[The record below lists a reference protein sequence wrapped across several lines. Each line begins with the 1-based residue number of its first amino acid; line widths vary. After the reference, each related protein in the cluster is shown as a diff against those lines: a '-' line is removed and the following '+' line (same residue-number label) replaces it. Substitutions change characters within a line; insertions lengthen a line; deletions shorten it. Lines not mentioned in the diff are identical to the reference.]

1 MANDRSQPG
10 RGATA
15 SVPAVAGPAARP
27 PASGA
32 AAGRGALLR
41 FAWYRFLATFG
52 RRWSGY
58 LALALLVGL
67 VGGVAMGSMA
77 AARRT
82 DASYPKFLASTNPSD
97 LVVQP
102 FTSPSYSPAFVRQLA
117 GLPHVA
123 EAAVAVPLTAVTLTR
138 GGHLGTVLLAHVQ
151 LAATVGGPDGLY
163 SGQDRVTITAGRR
176 PDPARADEVVAT
188 QDAAAVLHLHV
199 GSRLLVGLIG
209 SSTGSLRGRVELTV
223 VGIGVLNTQVLQ
235 DSIDTDRAGFLLGT
249 PALAREFAAC
259 CASGTNVGLR
269 LDGGSRYDTAV
280 ADEYNHLLAT
290 SSYIS
295 PSGSELYVYV
305 TSAIEA
311 EAQRSIRPEA
321 IALGVFGLIAGLAAL
336 IIGTQSVS
344 RQLRAAADD
353 VGALRAL
360 GAGPVMIMAD
370 GLPGI
375 LAAVAAGTLLAVG
388 VAIALSPFSL
398 FGPVRKV
405 EPGRG
410 IYLDATVLGLGA
422 LALFLV
428 LGGVAALI
436 AYRQVPH
443 GTAARGRASEPMPT
457 AAQVAVAAGLPVSGV
472 EGLRLAL
479 EPGRGHT
486 AVPIR
491 SVLAGAVL
499 AMAVV
504 SATLTFGA
512 SLTTLVSHPALYGW
526 NFDYALYAVQ
536 GWGSV
541 PDRWAGPLLAH
552 DRLVAATTGVVFAT
566 VQVDGQTVPAMVE
579 PSHAAVAPHVLSG
592 HGLDSSRD
600 VVLGPATL
608 AALHQRVG
616 GTVTLGS
623 GSFHVRLTIAGTATM
638 PAIGGVLSVHPSMS
652 TGALFSTAVLPGN
665 ALAGPFGR
673 LLSGPNAI
681 LVRLRPGVSQ
691 AAGLRSM
698 QAIRNQLTAV
708 LNSPKALAASSGES
722 VADVVDLLPA
732 QRPAEIV
739 NYKSMGAMPAVLA
752 GGLAAGAVAALG
764 LTLVASVRRRR
775 RDFALLKTLGF
786 TRRQLAGAVA
796 WQSSAIAVI
805 GLVVGVPAGVAVG
818 RWLWLAFAHE
828 LSAVPDPVVPA
839 GSIALAMVAALVLA
853 NLVAALP
860 GRAAARTPA
869 AIVLRA
875 E

>member
-1 MANDRSQPG
+1 MSRAGDAK
-10 RGATA
+10 RGAGRAHQEATP
-15 SVPAVAGPAARP
+15 SGPA
-27 PASGA
+27 SH
-32 AAGRGALLR
+32 GALPR

-58 LALALLVGL
+58 AALALLTGL
-67 VGGVAMGSMA
+67 VGGVAMGSVV

-82 DASYPKFLASTNPSD
+82 DASYPRFLAGTKPSD

-102 FTSPSYSPAFVRQLA
+102 FTSPAYSPGFVRQLA
-117 GLPHVA
+117 RLPHVA
-123 EAAVAVPLTAVTLTR
+123 RAAVAVPLTAATLTPR
-138 GGHLGTVLLAHVQ
+138 GRPATVLLAHVQ

-176 PDPARADEVVAT
+176 ADPARAGEVVAT
-188 QDAAAVLHLHV
+188 QGAAAALHLRI
-199 GSRLLVGLIG
+199 GSRLPVGLIDSNSG
-209 SSTGSLRGRVELTV
+209 SFGRRVDLTV
-223 VGIGVLNTQVLQ
+223 VGIGVLNTEVLQ
-235 DSIDTDRAGFLLGT
+235 DSVDAGRTGFLLGT

-259 CASGTNVGLR
+259 CASGMDVGLR

-280 ADEYNHLLAT
+280 GREYNHLLAT

-295 PSGSELYVYV
+295 PGGSELYVYV

-311 EAQRSIRPEA
+311 QAQRSIRPEA
-321 IALGVFGLIAGLAAL
+321 IALGVFGMIAGLAAL
-336 IIGTQSVS
+336 IIGTQSIA

-353 VGALRAL
+353 TGALRAL
-360 GAGPVMIMAD
+360 GAGPAMIMAD
-370 GLPGI
+370 GVPGI
-375 LAAVAAGTLLAVG
+375 VAAVATGSLMAVV
-388 VAIALSPFSL
+388 VAAALSPFSL
-398 FGPVRKV
+398 FGPVRAV

-410 IYLDATVLGLGA
+410 IYLDWAVLGLGA
-422 LALFLV
+422 LGLTLV
-428 LGGVAALI
+428 LAGVAAII

-443 GTAARGRASEPMPT
+443 RVAARGQARQRTP
-457 AAQVAVAAGLPVSGV
+457 AAGWAAAAAGLPVAGL

-479 EPGRGHT
+479 EPGRGRT
-486 AVPIR
+486 AAPVR

-499 AMAVV
+499 AMTVV
-504 SATLTFGA
+504 TATLTFGA

-536 GWGSV
+536 GWGNV
-541 PDRWAGPLLAH
+541 PVRWAGPLLAG
-552 DRLVAATTGVVFAT
+552 DRLVAGTTGVEFAT
-566 VQVDGQTVPAMVE
+566 VQVDGQTIPAMAA
-579 PSHAAVAPHVLSG
+579 PTHPAVAPHILSG
-592 HGLDSSRD
+592 HGLDSSHE

-608 AALHQRVG
+608 AQLHQRVG
-616 GTVTLGS
+616 GVVTLAS
-623 GSFHVRLTIAGTATM
+623 GSFHARLTIAGTAVM

-652 TGALFSTAVLPGN
+652 TGALFSS
-665 ALAGPFGR
+665 ALIRGSGGVFGPF
-673 LLSGPNAI
+673 LSGPNAI
-681 LVRLRPGVSQ
+681 LVRLRPGTSP

-698 QAIRNQLTAV
+698 QAVHTQLAAA
-708 LNSPKALAASSGES
+708 LNSPRALVASKGES
-722 VADVVDLLPA
+722 IADTIDLLAA

-739 NYKSMGAMPAVLA
+739 NYRSMGVMPAVLA

-786 TRRQLAGAVA
+786 TRRQLAAAVA
-796 WQSSAIAVI
+796 WQSSAIAAV
-805 GLVVGVPAGVAVG
+805 GLVVGVPAGIAAG

-839 GSIALAMVAALVLA
+839 GSIALAAVAALVLA